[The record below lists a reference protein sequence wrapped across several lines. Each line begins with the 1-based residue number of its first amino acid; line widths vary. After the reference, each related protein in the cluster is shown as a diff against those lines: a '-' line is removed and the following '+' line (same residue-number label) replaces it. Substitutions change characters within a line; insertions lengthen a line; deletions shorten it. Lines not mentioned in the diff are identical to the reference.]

1 MQMRGDRD
9 RNFYRP
15 SNSSRRRPRWK
26 AYQDGSPDLQR
37 WVRRAETLWSEASSS
52 ERSAFGVAA
61 LGAIAVAG
69 VAINILFHVSLAL
82 AFMIIPLVFAPILLT
97 ILASVSLFAMLTFAT
112 VGAGMFFISTPI
124 LATVF
129 LAKVM
134 LPFAVLAGG
143 AAYVANRLLGGDR
156 AVEQELIEDDWLEPE
171 DEFEQFDA
179 KLHGGLFSERSK
191 DVTTWNLS
199 DVVDEL
205 DVKGLGEYR
214 QLFIEERIDGRTLLT
229 LTEDDI
235 KVEFGPNMPLGD
247 RMRLSQLV
255 HDLRRQSSR
264 LP

>member
-1 MQMRGDRD
+1 MRGDRD

-15 SNSSRRRPRWK
+15 TGRSKRRPRRK
-26 AYQDGSPDLQR
+26 EYQDSSPDLQL

-61 LGAIAVAG
+61 LGVIAVAG

-97 ILASVSLFAMLTFAT
+97 ILASVSLFAMLTFFTA
-112 VGAGMFFISTPI
+112 GAGMFFIGTPI
-124 LATVF
+124 IAIAF
-129 LAKVM
+129 LAKIM
-134 LPFAVLAGG
+134 LPFALLAGG
-143 AAYVANRLLGGDR
+143 AAYISNRLLGGDR
-156 AVEQELIEDDWLEPE
+156 VMEDEIIEDEWVESE

-179 KLHGGLFSERSK
+179 KLRGGIFSEKSK
-191 DVTTWNLS
+191 DVSTWNLS

-205 DVKGLGEYR
+205 DFKGLGEYR

-229 LTEDDI
+229 LTDEDI

-255 HDLRRQSSR
+255 YDLRRQSSR